1 MRVKRDRRAPAGVV
15 EWIAAHATPLVSPE
29 AGHGF
34 GDMAPIARL
43 VGAAKIVALGE
54 ATHGT
59 REFFQLKHRFLEYLV
74 ARLGFTVFAIEASQ
88 SECRAIDDYV
98 LHGRGDAR
106 AALAGVRYWT
116 WNTEEVLSM
125 IEWMRAWNA
134 DPGHVAKVRF
144 RGFDMQITAGAHAG
158 VAEFLERVGADPA
171 LIAPIGPLAQPPS
184 REGPAHGARVR
195 AGLAR
200 IARTFDAHRKAW
212 IARTSADEF
221 ARARH
226 DVTILQQATRM
237 AASRSPLGARDRSMA
252 DNVVWILNH
261 EPRGARI
268 VLWAHNGHIANRLA
282 AYRNMGSVLRG
293 RFKAGY
299 VNLGF
304 VFARGSFQ
312 AMTGESKGHPEVVT
326 VGPPPA
332 GGAGAAFARAGLPL
346 FVLDLRNLPRSGPV
360 RDWFAA
366 AHPVREIGAL
376 YDGEKEMSSRQV
388 LPDLYDAVIFV
399 ERTTPAR
406 PPSRIVPDQPR

>member
-1 MRVKRDRRAPAGVV
+1 MHAREPIRDWQQMRVKRDRRAPAGVV

-195 AGLAR
+195 AGLA
-200 IARTFDAHRKAW
+200 
-212 IARTSADEF
+212 
-221 ARARH
+221 
-226 DVTILQQATRM
+226 
-237 AASRSPLGARDRSMA
+237 
-252 DNVVWILNH
+252 
-261 EPRGARI
+261 
-268 VLWAHNGHIANRLA
+268 
-282 AYRNMGSVLRG
+282 
-293 RFKAGY
+293 
-299 VNLGF
+299 
-304 VFARGSFQ
+304 
-312 AMTGESKGHPEVVT
+312 
-326 VGPPPA
+326 
-332 GGAGAAFARAGLPL
+332 
-346 FVLDLRNLPRSGPV
+346 
-360 RDWFAA
+360 
-366 AHPVREIGAL
+366 
-376 YDGEKEMSSRQV
+376 
-388 LPDLYDAVIFV
+388 
-399 ERTTPAR
+399 
-406 PPSRIVPDQPR
+406 